1 MGLKSDLYDVLVEN
15 LGEEYVN
22 NSSEGQ
28 KKVDKLAGG
37 LAKAIT
43 EYMKRQDWVIVEMN
57 APVMTGAGPGMA
69 SLSRTG
75 KGMTGMPLE
84 PINTYTTKVKVG
96 SIHAS
101 ETTDFPAGI

>member
-28 KKVDKLAGG
+28 KKVDKLASG

-57 APVMTGAGPGMA
+57 APVMTGAGQVW
-69 SLSRTG
+69 R
-75 KGMTGMPLE
+75 
-84 PINTYTTKVKVG
+84 V
-96 SIHAS
+96 
-101 ETTDFPAGI
+101 